1 MKKTYQE
8 SLEELNQ
15 ALENLFDQIFKLLRL
30 DKLDN
35 KLENWLKKNKWFE
48 L

>member
-15 ALENLFDQIFKLLRL
+15 AFENLFEQIFKLLRL
-30 DKLDN
+30 DKLDK
-35 KLENWLKKNKWFE
+35 KLDNWLEKNVWHR
-48 L
+48 